1 MMLTLKEYK
10 DQHKLTSS
18 ALAELIGVSRET
30 LAKYLDDHPC
40 VRNKRQVL
48 PKLKELGIIPPG
60 MDKDAYEKSLKFNG
74 TMT

>member
-30 LAKYLDDHPC
+30 LSKYLEGH
-40 VRNKRQVL
+40 
-48 PKLKELGIIPPG
+48 
-60 MDKDAYEKSLKFNG
+60 S
-74 TMT
+74 